1 MQRAKS
7 PRKQQE
13 EKAKFLVL
21 RVPPRTWG
29 VTWRESQ
36 QERTDAAASPQSR
49 Q

>member
-1 MQRAKS
+1 MRRAKS

-21 RVPPRTWG
+21 RVPPRTRS

-36 QERTDAAASPQSR
+36 QERNDAAASPQNR